1 MVSNKVKNLCRFLTK
16 SKYGFKQPELFI
28 NLTYQCPLRC
38 KFCYV
43 NYTKNKDF
51 SLEDLCYLFEEG
63 ILKTSNIKLVT
74 FFGGEP
80 LLKIDYIERILELYY
95 KRLCELNIHLAV
107 ITSFSVNANRHIE
120 LIKKY
125 PLFETLISFD
135 NYSEER
141 VFANQKPFKVLNNI
155 NLEVLSKYKRNICF
169 HEVID
174 NNNSIKDIN
183 LLRDIYNRY
192 GILYSWCWNKT
203 PTNTFDFKDEYKEM
217 VRKIVSEDSYLPL
230 VLTREIESYL
240 NRQNYGCGI
249 GFEFFISS
257 NCDVSPCSISHHN
270 NLLLMQE
277 GVLQEEVPEEIQN
290 LTYNIYNNENCAK
303 CSLKGF
309 CNGGCLM
316 ERIKS
321 RNDFNS
327 VNPFLCQRM
336 NQLYQVYNELFNEL
350 THNEIEKIMQKIY
363 TNNEGVLEY
372 CYDRSINIDMYKC
385 FELGD

>member
-1 MVSNKVKNLCRFLTK
+1 MNL
-16 SKYGFKQPELFI
+16 
-28 NLTYQCPLRC
+28 
-38 KFCYV
+38 
-43 NYTKNKDF
+43 
-51 SLEDLCYLFEEG
+51 
-63 ILKTSNIKLVT
+63 
-74 FFGGEP
+74 
-80 LLKIDYIERILELYY
+80 
-95 KRLCELNIHLAV
+95 
-107 ITSFSVNANRHIE
+107 IT
-120 LIKKY
+120 
-125 PLFETLISFD
+125 
-135 NYSEER
+135 
-141 VFANQKPFKVLNNI
+141 
-155 NLEVLSKYKRNICF
+155 
-169 HEVID
+169 
-174 NNNSIKDIN
+174 
-183 LLRDIYNRY
+183 
-192 GILYSWCWNKT
+192 
-203 PTNTFDFKDEYKEM
+203 
-217 VRKIVSEDSYLPL
+217 
-230 VLTREIESYL
+230 
-240 NRQNYGCGI
+240 I

-336 NQLYQVYNELFNEL
+336 NQLYQVYDELFNEL
-350 THNEIEKIMQKIY
+350 TYDEIEKIMQKVY
-363 TNNEGVLEY
+363 TNNEGVLGY